1 MKYPRSLKLLIL
13 SNIISGLA
21 QGISMLAIP
30 WYFASILKAPGALG
44 IMYTLTLCGSV
55 IWGIYAGTLIDK
67 YPRKNIFI
75 WFSFIGG
82 SLLLLASVWGYV
94 LGSVPIFMIIAVFA
108 ATWYYNNIYF
118 PTMYAFAQE
127 VCEAKDYGR
136 VNSFIEIQSQAI
148 NILSGGAAAM
158 LLQGIDINSLHIAGL
173 TIPFHLHITPWSLS
187 SIFLTDGITYFIA
200 ILLISQIKYTPHT
213 EKHHETGSILDR
225 LKTGRNFLREHP
237 TLLIFGV
244 SSLSIFVV
252 VLTHVILLMPLY
264 VKNHLNQSAGA
275 YALMDVYYGIGALL
289 AGVWIRR
296 LFRKTTTVKA
306 ILLFMMVTIVLLLV
320 CSFTKSVAIFFGFSF
335 ILGSVNAGTRV
346 LRITYLF
353 HHVPNQVIG
362 RVNSALNVLSVLCRI
377 LLSSIFSFAFFLKG
391 DNIVWA
397 YFFSAIFI
405 LINFLLMLSRYSSLT
420 ENYKEPGIST
430 AEQIS

>member
-1 MKYPRSLKLLIL
+1 M
-13 SNIISGLA
+13 A

-30 WYFASILKAPGALG
+30 WYFVSILKTPGTLG
-44 IMYTLTLCGSV
+44 MMYTLTLCGSV
-55 IWGIYAGTLIDK
+55 LWGIYAGTLIDK
-67 YPRKNIFI
+67 YPRKSIFI

-82 SLLLLASVWGYV
+82 GLLLLASFSGYL
-94 LGSVPIFMIIAVFA
+94 LGSIPVFMVIVVFA
-108 ATWYYNNIYF
+108 TTWYYNNIYF

-148 NILSGGAAAM
+148 NILSGGLAAL
-158 LLQGIDINSLHIAGL
+158 LLQGVNISSFHIAGIN
-173 TIPFHLHITPWSLS
+173 IPFHLHITPWSLS
-187 SIFLTDGITYFIA
+187 TIFLTDGITYFIA
-200 ILLISQIKYTPHT
+200 IALILQIRYIPHT
-213 EKHHETGSILDR
+213 EKHHETGTILER
-225 LKTGRNFLREHP
+225 LKTGKNFLKAHP
-237 TLLIFGV
+237 ALLIFGV

-264 VKNHLNQSAGA
+264 VKNHLNQSAGV
-275 YALMDVYYGIGALL
+275 YALMDVYYSIGALL
-289 AGVWIRR
+289 AGAWIRR
-296 LFRKTTTVKA
+296 LSRNFTTVKA
-306 ILLFMMVTIVLLLV
+306 ILLFMVITVIILLV
-320 CSFTKSVAIFFGFSF
+320 CSFTRSILIFFCFSF
-335 ILGSVNAGTRV
+335 VLGCTNAGTRV

-362 RVNSALNVLSVLCRI
+362 RVNSALNVLSVLSRI

-405 LINFLLMLSRYSSLT
+405 LINFLLMASRYGSLT
-420 ENYKEPGIST
+420 ENYKDPEIDT
-430 AEQIS
+430 MQQTT